1 MELKEPV
8 LNTMLKTSMKYGSER
23 QEVIA
28 RNLANIDTPGYKARD
43 LKKLDFK
50 KLAQAQ
56 GGQLQM
62 TATSPTHLSGTLGA
76 AGGNVFR
83 NEADRNTFEMTPT
96 QNNVVLE
103 EQMGKISDIGAQFQL
118 SSTMLKKYTGMYR
131 SALGT
136 K

>member
-8 LNTMLKTSMKYGSER
+8 LNTMLKSSMKYGAER
-23 QEVIA
+23 QEVVA

-50 KLAQAQ
+50 KLAMAQ

-62 TATSPTHLSGTLGA
+62 AATAPTHLGGTLGA
-76 AGGNVFR
+76 AGGNVFAS
-83 NEADRNTFEMTPT
+83 EADRSTFETTPT

-118 SSTMLKKYTGMYR
+118 SSTMLKKYTSLYR
-131 SALGT
+131 SALGQR
-136 K
+136 